1 MTLGGIGRLT
11 VNGKHCESFYAKPNY
26 VVSGSPDV
34 DGTISAKF
42 HAVYSAERYDQV

>member
-1 MTLGGIGRLT
+1 MTCGGNWKLSQWETDR
-11 VNGKHCESFYAKPNY
+11 ESFYAKSNY

-42 HAVYSAERYDQV
+42 HAV